1 MQILLADFKDL
12 LFNQMLQAYQV
23 NFKTNEQKSCEFSYS
38 INHCCE
44 NLI

>member
-23 NFKTNEQKSCEFSYS
+23 NFKTNEQKVA
-38 INHCCE
+38 
-44 NLI
+44 NLVTQSTIAVKI